1 MHWRLRTKFLLWMV
15 VISAGVTSTTLLLV
29 RRTVENRLRGQILAD
44 LQNSVKTFKN
54 VQRQR
59 RASLRHTSE
68 LVADLPISRA
78 LMTTEHAATI
88 QDGSRDLWKLAG
100 SDLLVMADGTGNVL
114 GLHANAAAFDAGSA
128 TEALRRINGGEERW
142 WFGGGHLY
150 EISVQPIYFG
160 AASEDRVLGL
170 LAVGSDVDERV
181 AQDLSQVAGSEVAF
195 FFGDRLV
202 RSTLPPQQ
210 TGALARLAATE
221 IFSTSQ
227 SKEIVLGRERYLVSS
242 VALEGESTEPVHLI
256 VLKSLAGA
264 DGFVHR
270 LDWLLLVLGLIA
282 LAAGSLVVFIV
293 SRTVTKPLDRLV
305 LGVRALGAGDYEFP
319 LPTGCRDEVAELT
332 TAFTRMRSS
341 LRDSQKELVQSERLA
356 TIGRMAS
363 SISHDLRHHLVAVLA
378 NAEFLADERSRADRQ
393 QLYEELRAGVG
404 QMTDL
409 IDSLLEL
416 SRPRDALRRGHT
428 SLDEVVDRAVQMVRA
443 NPQFRDVRIEVHG
456 GPIEGW
462 FDGGK
467 LQRVFQNL
475 LVNSCEAI
483 EPLRAGKIE
492 IALAQREDQVEI
504 RVSDNGHG
512 IPADLGDK
520 IFDAFVSQGKE
531 NGTGLGLTVVL
542 KIVQDHGGRA
552 VVESSSTRGTVV
564 LIMLPLVQ
572 PPNADLPSILG
583 NAVVTPL
590 EPAN

>member
-15 VISAGVTSTTLLLV
+15 VISAAVTSTTLLLV
-29 RRTVENRLRGQILAD
+29 RRTVEDRLRGQILAD
-44 LQNSVKTFKN
+44 LQNSVLTFKN

-100 SDLLVMADGTGNVL
+100 SDLLVMADGAGNVL

-128 TEALRRINGGEERW
+128 TKALRRINGGEERW

-150 EISVQPIYFG
+150 EVSVQPIYFG

-170 LAVGSDVDERV
+170 LAVGSDVDEQV
-181 AQDLSQVAGSEVAF
+181 AQDLSQVAGSEVTF
-195 FFGDRLV
+195 FYGDRLV
-202 RSTLPPQQ
+202 RSTLPPKQ
-210 TGALARLAATE
+210 TGALARLAATD

-227 SKEIVLGRERYLVSS
+227 PKEIVLVSERYLVSS
-242 VALEGESTEPVHLI
+242 VALGGGSAEPVHLI
-256 VLKSLAGA
+256 VLKSQAGA
-264 DGFVHR
+264 DAFVRR
-270 LDWLLLVLGLIA
+270 LDWLLLVLGLVA

-305 LGVRALGAGDYEFP
+305 LGVRALGEGDYEFP

-341 LRDSQKELVQSERLA
+341 LRESQKELLQSERLA

-363 SISHDLRHHLVAVLA
+363 SISHDLRHHLVAILA

-416 SRPRDALRRGHT
+416 SRPRGALRRGRV
-428 SLDEVVDRAVQMVRA
+428 SLEEVIDRAVQMARA
-443 NPQFRDVRIEVHG
+443 YPQFRDLRIEVHG

-462 FDGGK
+462 FDSGK

-475 LVNSCEAI
+475 LVNACEAI
-483 EPLRAGKIE
+483 EPLRPGRID
-492 IALAQREDQVEI
+492 ISMAQREDQVEI

-512 IPADLGDK
+512 IPEGLGDK
-520 IFDAFVSQGKE
+520 IFEAFISQGKE

-552 VVESSSTRGTVV
+552 LVESTSAAGTVV
-564 LIMLPLVQ
+564 LIALPLAQ
-572 PPNADLPSILG
+572 PHAELPSTTTAA
-583 NAVVTPL
+583 AVSPL
-590 EPAN
+590 EPAS